1 MLERMLRTS
10 TSCMQPCF
18 TLLLCGKHACIV
30 YDTWNEMRHT
40 HAIFSSMLVAL
51 SLHSRT
57 HPCSLTSM
65 HKFMKQATYRSCS
78 HKEREPAA
86 QQHFRGH
93 CANDSAAPVVKSC
106 PCHELQSK
114 RKHIHEFHATCTK
127 PSPENRT
134 CAHTHTHAQPAFFK

>member
-57 HPCSLTSM
+57 HPCSLTSV
-65 HKFMKQATYRSCS
+65 HKFTKQATYRSCS
-78 HKEREPAA
+78 HKGSVSLLLNST
-86 QQHFRGH
+86 FV
-93 CANDSAAPVVKSC
+93 DIV
-106 PCHELQSK
+106 
-114 RKHIHEFHATCTK
+114 
-127 PSPENRT
+127 RT
-134 CAHTHTHAQPAFFK
+134 ILLPLL